1 MKFILKKFIY
11 SLSFLILMSSCYSK
25 KVYND
30 LQSKYDKEVEDN
42 KTNTRKLQ
50 DKEVAI
56 AELKFNQDEDAKK
69 IKKLSKDTTR
79 LYWENRNLSLE
90 NESNQKRIEQYRAQI
105 KEIQTGTNSQ
115 IDQYLNQFEHLNK
128 TLETKERAIRIEKL
142 KVEQKGNEVVR
153 MRQLIAKQ
161 KDIQSNIKIQLA
173 DALLGYIDNGIT
185 IKNQQGRVF
194 VSFEEKLLFKIGEYT
209 IDSTGTD
216 AIKKLTEVLAKNKDI
231 QIIVEGHTDDMTIKK
246 DSKYKDNW
254 DLSVLRSTSVV
265 REILKNNNIDPKR
278 VTAAGRSKF
287 FPIENEKTP
296 EARQRN
302 RRTEIILAPNLEKL
316 FEIIDDK

>member
-153 MRQLIAKQ
+153 MRELIAKQ

-287 FPIENEKTP
+287 FPIENEKTS